1 MNKKVELKARVY
13 HVGTPVQVGKR
24 VRSGGRF
31 AVVSTINRDGSIRPS
46 PSPLP
51 LVVRFP
57 ESDIG
62 LVTPGTVWLIDGP
75 EVITS
80 YVHAGDRRYERTI
93 EATTVTFVKP
103 TGQTLARWLQQNVT
117 GIGDV
122 LSNRLVRN
130 KHLAK
135 WVESGDRES
144 LLAIQGV
151 SDTTVDAL
159 LLSWPSTELFKVIT
173 FLDEHAIPPGIAKSI
188 INALNEEALPLLQS
202 NPFMLLGLGV
212 PFRKVTELATRMGFN
227 INDPQYVGGVA
238 AHVAFVHSEE
248 TGSTV
253 IDAATLHR
261 NAELLMQRSVP
272 KDLGDTAVNQGLMV
286 KCGEGA
292 YQGYGCALM
301 EHEVADFLLK
311 ALLRTPGEGAGQAG
325 CWETKIDRKSVE
337 EALQRY
343 EAHFLNFQLL
353 PEQREAVIG
362 SVLAPVCGIS
372 GGAGT
377 GKTTILRA
385 VLGCYQE
392 LASELPAYQVAV
404 AGRAAQRMA
413 ESTGKPAQTIA
424 KLIAD
429 HMGEGKP
436 ELPEQLLLI
445 IDEAS
450 MLDLLSMYRLVRFLP
465 DAARLIFVGDSMQ
478 ILPVGKGLVFH
489 ALQDSGV
496 PFFELKQVMRQDEQS
511 GIHRLATDL
520 RNGVVMFPPAA
531 AERFEEC
538 SDCSLDESTDPNRL
552 ADLWL
557 DAGGIGAAIVL
568 SPVRSGTL
576 GVDNINVILQRAVGL
591 ERPQLFYQDS
601 DRGLLPWVTSDGMRL
616 LLGDPVL
623 VTQNNYDDDADV
635 RNGDLGILEKII
647 DPLADS
653 ERFGTLRM
661 SDGRT
666 IDVSLDL
673 LGKLSLGYAV
683 TIHKS
688 QGSQW
693 HTCFITLPKNASRM
707 IDQSLLYTA
716 VTRAQKRALLFGDPR
731 LIKIGIARGPASLER
746 VTTLAR
752 RMRYLANLAENP
764 LGCCK

>member
-1 MNKKVELKARVY
+1 MNDNAKSEARVY

-24 VRSGGRF
+24 VRNGGRYA
-31 AVVSTINRDGSIRPS
+31 AVSVIKRDGSICPS

-51 LVVRFP
+51 LIVRFP

-62 LVTPGTVWLIDGP
+62 LVAPGTVWLVDGP

-80 YVHAGDRRYERTI
+80 YVHNGDRRYERTI
-93 EATTVTFVKP
+93 KATTATFVKP
-103 TGQTLARWLQQNVT
+103 MGQTLARWIQQNVT

-135 WVESGDRES
+135 WVETGNRES
-144 LLAIQGV
+144 LLAIQGM

-159 LLSWPSTELFKVIT
+159 LESWPSRELFNVIA
-173 FLDEHAIPPGIAKSI
+173 FLDEHAIPTGIAKSI
-188 INALNEEALPLLQS
+188 LNALNEEALSLLQG

-212 PFRKVTELATRMGFN
+212 PFKKVTEFATRLGFN
-227 INDPQYVGGVA
+227 INDPEYVGGVA

-261 NAELLMQRSVP
+261 NAELLTQCSMP
-272 KDLGDTAVNQGLMV
+272 EGLGEIAVDQGLMI
-286 KCGEGA
+286 KCGEAA

-301 EHEVADFLLK
+301 EHEVADFLLQ
-311 ALLRTPGEGAGQAG
+311 ALFRTPGDGAGQAAW
-325 CWETKIDRKSVE
+325 WETQIDRKSVE

-353 PEQREAVIG
+353 PEQRDAVIG

-385 VLGCYQE
+385 ILGCYQE

-404 AGRAAQRMA
+404 AGRAAQRIA
-413 ESTGKPAQTIA
+413 ESTGRPAQTIA
-424 KLIAD
+424 KLIAE

-436 ELPEQLLLI
+436 ELPEHLLLI

-465 DAARLIFVGDSMQ
+465 HATRIIFVGDSMQ

-489 ALQDSGV
+489 AIQDSGV
-496 PFFELKQVMRQDEQS
+496 PFFELKQVMRQDEES

-520 RNGVVMFPPAA
+520 RNGIVTFPPAA
-531 AERFEEC
+531 ASRLKEC
-538 SDCSLDESTDPNRL
+538 PDCSLDESTDPNRL
-552 ADLWL
+552 AELWRE
-557 DAGGIGAAIVL
+557 AGGIGAGIVL
-568 SPVRSGTL
+568 CPVKPGPL
-576 GVDNINVILQRAVGL
+576 GVDNINVILQRTVGL
-591 ERPQLFYQDS
+591 ERPQLFYQDRE
-601 DRGLLPWVTSDGMRL
+601 RGYLPWITPEGMRL

-623 VTQNNYDDDADV
+623 VTQNNYDDDAGV
-635 RNGDLGILEKII
+635 RNGDLGILESIT
-647 DPLADS
+647 DPLVDS

-666 IDVSLDL
+666 IDVSLNL

-693 HTCFITLPKNASRM
+693 STCFITLPRNASRM

-731 LIKIGIARGPASLER
+731 LIELGIARGPASRER
-746 VTTLAR
+746 VTTLAKR
-752 RMRYLANLAENP
+752 IQYMMGLAATRNAD
-764 LGCCK
+764 